1 MTLQVLSS
9 SFSSYHYG
17 WACYDPTPGFLEGG
31 ILGLRGFLL
40 LFCGYCLHILRC
52 LTASLAST
60 DQMPVASPGPA
71 VTPKCLLT
79 LLGVPRTTISPPVE
93 NCYLCLPILWHSLH
107 AVYLKPGAV
116 FHVWP
121 EIPLR
126 EEKSRNIARLYT
138 SGRPLA
144 VIRQNE
150 KGISGDRNGSRSLDQ
165 AVDPSLHLS
174 SCPLAPPSSILSM
187 SLHSFCQYPLI

>member
-1 MTLQVLSS
+1 MDGLAMTPHQGSLRV
-9 SFSSYHYG
+9 
-17 WACYDPTPGFLEGG
+17 AFLASGASCFFFVG
-31 ILGLRGFLL
+31 TV
-40 LFCGYCLHILRC
+40 LHILRC